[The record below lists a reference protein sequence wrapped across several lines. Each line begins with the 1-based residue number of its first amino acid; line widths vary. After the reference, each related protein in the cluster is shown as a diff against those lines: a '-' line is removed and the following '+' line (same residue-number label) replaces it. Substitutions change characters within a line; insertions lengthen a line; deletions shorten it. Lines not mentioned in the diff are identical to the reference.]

1 MPRIKSGYSL
11 REKRALSQL
20 FAFALLGFLLFPITG
35 IQAQVTPVR
44 GASGDLWADVVL
56 GQTDFGGTNLHATNQ
71 SLFRAMGVYVDTNS
85 NPQRLY
91 VYDSGNNRILGFSDI
106 NIAITRQ
113 GGQLGIDLCLGAD
126 SQALPMGADM
136 VLGQPDFNHTA
147 GNGDSNYQQY
157 PNTPQNLLFYVPT
170 PTAQTLCLA
179 GWNYANSLG
188 EGGTAG
194 TMATDSKGDLYVTDY
209 SNNRVVRYEN
219 SSLVPGAQNVSA
231 SYVWGQPDAFSCKAN
246 QGLGGPTSFTLSFL
260 AGGGPGAAGVAV
272 DPWNN
277 LWVAD
282 CGNNRVL
289 RFPNNGVAPTTL
301 GADVFLGQVDSSS
314 TTTTT
319 MIGPGSVRVD
329 YKGDVFVYD
338 NTSSSSS
345 SNSRILLFENHGTGM
360 SSPASSDYNPVTA
373 DLIIPIVPGNTK
385 GIEIDPTV
393 SHPYVGLWV
402 NNTNSNAV
410 QYLFNVSGNPVTYG
424 PNKYLLVASEWG
436 NHRSRQLSPDGFQ
449 LFISAREYGQN
460 GLFNGWQ

>member
-219 SSLVPGAQNVSA
+219 SSLVPG
-231 SYVWGQPDAFSCKAN
+231 
-246 QGLGGPTSFTLSFL
+246 
-260 AGGGPGAAGVAV
+260 
-272 DPWNN
+272 
-277 LWVAD
+277 
-282 CGNNRVL
+282 R
-289 RFPNNGVAPTTL
+289 R
-301 GADVFLGQVDSSS
+301 
-314 TTTTT
+314 
-319 MIGPGSVRVD
+319 M
-329 YKGDVFVYD
+329 
-338 NTSSSSS
+338 
-345 SNSRILLFENHGTGM
+345 
-360 SSPASSDYNPVTA
+360 
-373 DLIIPIVPGNTK
+373 
-385 GIEIDPTV
+385 
-393 SHPYVGLWV
+393 
-402 NNTNSNAV
+402 
-410 QYLFNVSGNPVTYG
+410 
-424 PNKYLLVASEWG
+424 
-436 NHRSRQLSPDGFQ
+436 
-449 LFISAREYGQN
+449 
-460 GLFNGWQ
+460 